1 MGAEKP
7 FVILK
12 WKWKALSGDFS
23 VAPWLR
29 GSVAPWLRGSVA
41 PWLRGS
47 VAPWLRGSVAPWLR
61 GSVAPWLRG
70 SVAPWLRGSVAPWL
84 RGSVA
89 PWLKSR
95 PLIRS
100 LSHTPDRCQEKVF
113 SFFVAESGALRHF
126 RDSTAF
132 FLPSYGSGENPKNP
146 HPLFSPPRSR
156 PRKIVFW
163 RIRGESGI
171 SGDGEERKSN
181 SFRLGYAKLYSH
193 GFRTKTSVQGF
204 GTNRASMGFSRLG
217 GGLLS

>member
-1 MGAEKP
+1 MAPWLRG
-7 FVILK
+7 
-12 WKWKALSGDFS
+12 S

-100 LSHTPDRCQEKVF
+100 LSHTPDRCQEKIF
-113 SFFVAESGALRHF
+113 SFFCGG
-126 RDSTAF
+126 D
-132 FLPSYGSGENPKNP
+132 GC
-146 HPLFSPPRSR
+146 SPPFSGFHG
-156 PRKIVFW
+156 VFFAVL
-163 RIRGESGI
+163 RIGRESQKTPLSLSPSPISPSKKCFRGIRGERVG
-171 SGDGEERKSN
+171 SGDGGEAEKIEIR
-181 SFRLGYAKLYSH
+181 
-193 GFRTKTSVQGF
+193 
-204 GTNRASMGFSRLG
+204 
-217 GGLLS
+217 